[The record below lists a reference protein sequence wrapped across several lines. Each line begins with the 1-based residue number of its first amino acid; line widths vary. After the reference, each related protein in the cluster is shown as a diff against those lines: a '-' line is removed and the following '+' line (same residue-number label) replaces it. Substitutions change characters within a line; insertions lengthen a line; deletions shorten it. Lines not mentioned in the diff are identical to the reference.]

1 MDLLVAHSAH
11 PHLAAAL
18 ADGLTAAGAPAR
30 PLGLGGGP
38 TPREGADHAGEVLRA
53 VADHAGTGQE
63 GRAGGAP
70 VAAVVAL
77 DAAGAAGALAARSA
91 GGPPVL
97 LVGTLG
103 LAAATGTR
111 HAELTALLRA
121 ADLVAA
127 RTGAEA
133 HQLAVAGAR
142 VHPAP
147 LPVQALLAHRVRA
160 VPSAVPPERPGPVVV
175 VVGGPPRCAALRR
188 AVLRLLADE
197 PGARADVVGT
207 RQDAAAAALHAAAV
221 RHGVRERLR
230 LLPEASP
237 AQLAAVLDAAHVVVD
252 PGGQDV
258 TLVPLLAMSRSRAVL
273 ALDRPGA
280 DDVVVDAVTGV
291 LVADGADQGAGGGDG
306 GPGAPVAGTALADA
320 AAGELLALVRDPFRC
335 EALGVGGLDRLESRF
350 RAEDVAAQLS
360 AAARSVAP
368 FAEPPAPQD
377 RSTVSARWS
386 DSGSRLDPAAP
397 TRSAPPAS
405 TWSN

>member
-53 VADHAGTGQE
+53 VAAHAGTGQE

-70 VAAVVAL
+70 VAAVVGL
-77 DAAGAAGALAARSA
+77 DAAGAAAALAARSA

-103 LAAATGTR
+103 LSAATGSR

-133 HQLAVAGAR
+133 HRLAAAGAR
-142 VHPAP
+142 VHPVP

-160 VPSAVPPERPGPVVV
+160 VPASAAPERPGPVVA
-175 VVGGPPRCAALRR
+175 VVGGPPRGAALRR
-188 AVLRLLADE
+188 ALLRLLADE

-207 RQDAAAAALHAAAV
+207 CQDDAAAALHAAAV
-221 RHGVRERLR
+221 RLGVRERLR

-258 TLVPLLAMSRSRAVL
+258 TLVPLLAMSRSRPVL

-291 LVADGADQGAGGGDG
+291 LVAGESGGDAPAAG
-306 GPGAPVAGTALADA
+306 VHPPVADAALADA
-320 AAGELLALVRDPFRC
+320 AAGELLALARDPFRC

-350 RAEDVAAQLS
+350 RAEDVAAQVA

-368 FAEPPAPQD
+368 PAEPAGPAGP
-377 RSTVSARWS
+377 
-386 DSGSRLDPAAP
+386 
-397 TRSAPPAS
+397 PPAGGGP
-405 TWSN
+405 